1 MIDTT
6 LIIDCCM
13 EIQTFVDY
21 TKIILIGK
29 SHIYLIEEYK
39 KITDINMKNFAN
51 INENDIYNMY
61 TFLIQNEIVVFYED
75 KLIIIEM
82 EFYEVCQW

>member
-1 MIDTT
+1 
-6 LIIDCCM
+6 M